1 MSKIERL
8 AGETAIYGLGSIL
21 PRVINFILILP
32 HTAVFDPS
40 EYGIIVDVYAWV
52 AFLNVL
58 YTFGME
64 TAFFRYA
71 TKPGADPRATFNTA
85 QTAVTII
92 TVVLSLFFVAL
103 AGPIASSINI
113 PGHKDYIVW
122 LTGIVVID
130 ALVAIPFARLRLEK
144 KAWTFAIFR
153 ITNVLVIVI
162 LNFYFLKFNY
172 DPEIG
177 VAYVFLINLLANAMY
192 LVFFAPVLFRW
203 RPAVDR
209 RMFSDMLVYAFPIM
223 LTGLAGTTNEMF
235 SRITLRVWLPE
246 NFYPGRSSAYALGV
260 FGANYKF
267 AVFMNLAIQAFR
279 FAAEPFFFSN
289 AGEKNSPRLFATVN
303 PYFVI
308 VCCVLMLAVGV
319 NLDILKHVLRNE
331 AYWEGLTIVPVLLA
345 AYLFLGVYYN
355 LTVWFKLTDRTYF
368 GTLITVGGA
377 LVTILANFILIPV
390 AGYMGSS
397 WATLICYFSM
407 AMACYF
413 TGQRF
418 YPIPYRVG
426 KGLAYIAVTVLLM
439 YGVNAI
445 PITGQVAAFAVH
457 NLIVVVFTVAVLF
470 IEREGLKTARGL

>member
-1 MSKIERL
+1 MSKIQRL
-8 AGETAIYGLGSIL
+8 AGETAVYGLGSIL

-32 HTAVFDPS
+32 HTSVFDPA
-40 EYGIIVDVYAWV
+40 EYGVITDVYAWV

-64 TAFFRYA
+64 TAFFRFA
-71 TKPGADPRATFNTA
+71 TKEGADPRAVFNMA
-85 QTAVTII
+85 QTAVGII
-92 TVVLSLFFVAL
+92 TLILSVFFISF
-103 AGPIASSINI
+103 AGTMASAIDI
-113 PGHKDYIVW
+113 PDHRNYIVW
-122 LTGIVVID
+122 LTCIVAID

-144 KAWTFAIFR
+144 KILTFAIFR
-153 ITNVLVIVI
+153 ITNVSVIVL

-172 DPEIG
+172 NPDIG

-192 LVFFAPVLFRW
+192 LVFFAPMLLRW
-203 RPAVDR
+203 RPSVDGH
-209 RMFSDMLVYAFPIM
+209 MVSAMLIYAFPIM

-235 SRITLRVWLPE
+235 SRITLRAWLPE

-289 AGEKNSPRLFATVN
+289 ATDKNSPRLFATVN
-303 PYFVI
+303 HYFII
-308 VCCVLMLAVGV
+308 VCCVLLVGVGV
-319 NLDILKHVLRNE
+319 NLDILKHLLRND
-331 AYWEGLTIVPVLLA
+331 AYWEGLNIVPVLLV

-355 LTVWFKLTDRTYF
+355 ISVWFKLTDRTYY
-368 GTLITVGGA
+368 GTLLSVGGA
-377 LVTILANFILIPV
+377 LVTILANFILIPI

-397 WATLICYFSM
+397 LAALICYFSM
-407 AMACYF
+407 AVACYY

-426 KGLAYIAVTVLLM
+426 TGLTYIALTVLLV
-439 YGVNAI
+439 YGVNALRVE
-445 PITGQVAAFAVH
+445 GAVAAFAVH
-457 NLIVVVFTVAVLF
+457 NAVLIAYVAVVFF
-470 IEREGLKTARGL
+470 IERRGLEAARGL